1 MYRFG
6 AERFFSEWQEFTS
19 SSVPAIVNPSPRLM
33 LLAGSFHGRTESAV
47 EFLIEN
53 RLPVKV
59 VPITIYE
66 DQNGRRLVDIEG
78 EHEAEFASSVEEVDV
93 VDHTKINGRRV
104 RLTDLLDAGLL
115 REGDALYWDRPNLG
129 HRYEATVTSGGT
141 IALADGRAFA
151 SPSRAAIE
159 IADIPAMDGW
169 YAWRVERA
177 DGRTLDSL
185 RRDLAASSHPA
196 VEG

>member
-1 MYRFG
+1 F
-6 AERFFSEWQEFTS
+6 AEWQEFTDS
-19 SSVPAIVNPSPRLM
+19 AVPAIVNPSPRLM

-66 DQNGRRLVDIEG
+66 DRNGRRLVDIEG
-78 EHEAEFASSVEEVDV
+78 EHEAEFTSSVEEVDV
-93 VDHTKINGRRV
+93 IDHTKINGRRV

-151 SPSRAAIE
+151 SPSRAATE
-159 IADIPAMDGW
+159 IADIPATDGW
-169 YAWRVERA
+169 YA
-177 DGRTLDSL
+177 
-185 RRDLAASSHPA
+185 
-196 VEG
+196 